1 MTIINQI
8 KSATSREE
16 IRLALKDRTAEV
28 RLVFLKNAVE
38 SLNKEIECDIAQTN
52 IDIAIF
58 KMGQVVLL
66 EDEQHIVERVIL
78 AESVLAR

>member
-8 KSATSREE
+8 KSATSKEE
-16 IRLALKDRTAEV
+16 VRTVLKDRTAEV
-28 RLVFLKNAVE
+28 RLVFLKNAVD
-38 SLNKEIECDIAQTN
+38 SLNKEIECDIAGEN